1 MRGQLN
7 MSNILLT
14 GSTGVLGGRLLQE
27 ILQRTDAVVYCLV
40 RGTDADEARRRIEDV
55 LYSYDEARTL
65 AGQAWRVVPVSGDVS
80 QPWLGLEE
88 CVWRELLAS
97 IDLVLHC
104 AANVSLVASYT
115 KIAPVN
121 VQGVQ
126 HVIDFCL
133 AGAAPL
139 LFASSFSMVG
149 DKLYEEGFVLNEP
162 DLDVGQ
168 GFENMDYERSKFNAE
183 KLIRDAGRRGLDWVV
198 VRPGNIWGDS
208 ATGCYPLTQTK
219 VKGIYYEMLRSLVEA
234 GITFPSGEDFDITP
248 VDYVARAALHLGT
261 QLATCPQAT
270 RHRTYNLTNPRPITY
285 DGIVAALRR
294 HGYTVRDV
302 EMHRYFEAL
311 QQGRL
316 LRAGKPY
323 RSVFTDLLSV
333 FYDGGDEQE
342 RARYD
347 TTQAEAALL
356 PAGIACAASDQAL
369 IGRYLDYAVRVGFL
383 AAPHAQ
389 GPLAEISDAA
399 PPQGFMERLYD
410 SDLSET
416 APSP

>member
-1 MRGQLN
+1 

-27 ILQRTDAVVYCLV
+27 LLQHTDAVVYCLV
-40 RGTDADEARRRIEDV
+40 RGTDADLARQRIEDV
-55 LYSYDEARTL
+55 LYCYDEARTL

-80 QPWLGLEE
+80 QPWLGLDEG
-88 CVWRELLAS
+88 VWRELLAS

-104 AANVSLVASYT
+104 AANVSLVASYN

-133 AGAAPL
+133 AGAAPM

-149 DKLYEEGFVLNEP
+149 DKLYEDGFVLKES

-168 GFENMDYERSKFNAE
+168 GFENMDYERSKFTAE

-208 ATGCYPLTQTK
+208 VTGCYPLTQTK

-234 GITFPSGEDFDITP
+234 GMTFPSDEDFDITP
-248 VDYVARAALHLGT
+248 VDYVARACLHL
-261 QLATCPQAT
+261 ATHLESS
-270 RHRTYNLTNPRPITY
+270 RHCTYNLTNPRPITY

-333 FYDGGDEQE
+333 FYDGGDEKE

-369 IGRYLDYAVRVGFL
+369 ISRYLDYAARVGFL
-383 AAPHAQ
+383 AAPRAQ
-389 GPLAEISDAA
+389 GPLSEICDAA
-399 PPQGFMERLYD
+399 LPQGFMERLYD
-410 SDLSET
+410 GDLSET